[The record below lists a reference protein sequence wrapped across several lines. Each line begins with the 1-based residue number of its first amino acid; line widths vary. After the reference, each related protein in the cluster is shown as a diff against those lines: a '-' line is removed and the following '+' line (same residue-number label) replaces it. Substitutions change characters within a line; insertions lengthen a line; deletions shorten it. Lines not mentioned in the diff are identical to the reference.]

1 MEELVL
7 SSGVTVRC
15 EAVPLMA
22 TTEIIAVRPECRMPT
37 PPVEVVK
44 SRTGTTPVAAQPG
57 TPEYAEWERE
67 ADAVRAARA
76 RIEDQAP
83 FYLGVLEWKQV
94 GQSKFSER
102 VPKGWA
108 FSRRLAAL
116 GVEPRE
122 GEDGRCWDYIVYE
135 LLKSPVDHLA
145 VQRVV
150 FGASAITEE
159 EVAAV
164 TDKFQGDAERPTDTE
179 TSGH

>member
-1 MEELVL
+1 MEEIVL

-15 EAVPLMA
+15 ESVSMLA

-37 PPVEVVK
+37 PPVEVIK

-57 TPEYAEWERE
+57 TSEYAEWERE

-83 FYLGVLEWKQV
+83 FYLGVLEWKQP

-102 VPKGWA
+102 VPKGWK
-108 FSRRLAAL
+108 FSHRLAAL
-116 GVEPRE
+116 GVKARE
-122 GEDGRCWDYIVYE
+122 GEDGRQWDYIIYG
-135 LLKSPVDHLA
+135 LLKDPADYLA

-150 FGASAITEE
+150 FVGAITEE
-159 EVAAV
+159 EVTAV
-164 TDKFQGDAERPTDTE
+164 TDKFPSDTE
-179 TSGH
+179 QAPDTEATGD